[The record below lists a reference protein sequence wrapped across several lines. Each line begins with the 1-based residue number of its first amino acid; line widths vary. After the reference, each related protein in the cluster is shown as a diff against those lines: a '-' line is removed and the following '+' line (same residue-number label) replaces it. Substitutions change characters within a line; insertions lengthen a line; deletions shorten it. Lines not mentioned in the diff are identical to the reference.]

1 MTEKPT
7 YYGYVRVFYPLRR
20 GTLTLRTELDWDLD
34 VEPSHV
40 SDDGERF
47 DFLLEHSE
55 PYLLCK
61 PHLLHGE
68 TERWAAGANKLVILS
83 ETPQDIYPH
92 FHTGEKG
99 RITTVLECPSQ
110 ILGRSLR
117 ARLYLPPGYDENHL
131 KRYPVLY
138 MHDGRN
144 LFFPQ
149 ESFMGQE
156 WEIDETLDLLNS
168 MSLIDRTIVVG
179 VHASEREAE
188 YTQPGYE
195 DYGAALVEELK
206 PWIDRT
212 YRTLPGVR
220 DTAVMGASLG
230 GVVSLFLG
238 WEYPHVFGNVA
249 CMSSTFGRHDDLL
262 QRVREEPIESRRDLM
277 IYMDSGWPGD
287 NYEVTLTMA
296 NALLRRGFVRGCELL
311 HLAFPRAPHSEA
323 SWGARVHIPLQLFSA
338 KSRRVVER
346 QARPHPTS
354 RRRASRV
361 MKRSELG
368 L

>member
-1 MTEKPT
+1 VNAKLT
-7 YYGYVRVFYPLRR
+7 YFGYVRVFYPLGR
-20 GTLTLRTELDWDLD
+20 GRLTLRTERGWDTDL
-34 VEPSHV
+34 EPAHV
-40 SDDGERF
+40 SEDGERF
-47 DFLLEHSE
+47 DFLLEHDE

-61 PHLLHGE
+61 PVLHHNDHE
-68 TERWAAGANKLVILS
+68 HWAAGANKLVILS
-83 ETPQDIYPH
+83 ETPQDVYPH
-92 FHTGEKG
+92 FHSGEKG
-99 RITTVLECPSQ
+99 RITEILECPSQ
-110 ILGRSLR
+110 ILSRPLR
-117 ARLYLPPGYDENHL
+117 ARLYLPPGYEENHL

-149 ESFMGQE
+149 ESFKGKE

-179 VHASEREAE
+179 VHAQEREAE
-188 YTQPGYE
+188 YTLPGYE
-195 DYGAALVEELK
+195 DYGASLVEELK
-206 PWIDRT
+206 PWIDRN
-212 YRTLPGVR
+212 YRTLSGPR

-249 CMSSTFGRHDDLL
+249 CMSSSFGHRDDLL
-262 QRVREEPIESRRDLM
+262 RRVREDPVECRRHLM

-311 HLAFPRAPHSEA
+311 HLAFPHAPHSEA
-323 SWGARVHIPLQLFSA
+323 SWAARVHIPLQLFSG

-354 RRRASRV
+354 RKRASRV
-361 MKRSELG
+361 MS
-368 L
+368 